1 LGISNNRISELKNQ
15 YTVSE
20 KVDQNINKGSYKRGH
35 KDRSSTLNIDKITKT
50 KLIETIKSVWIIT
63 NSTKQ

>member
-20 KVDQNINKGSYKRGH
+20 KIGQNINKGSYKRGY
-35 KDRSSTLNIDKITKT
+35 KDRSSNVNIDKITKT
-50 KLIETIKSVWIIT
+50 KLIETIKSVWLT
-63 NSTKQ
+63 ANSTKQ

>member
-20 KVDQNINKGSYKRGH
+20 KVGQNINKRSYKRGY
-35 KDRSSTLNIDKITKT
+35 KDRSSTLNIEKITKT
-50 KLIETIKSVWIIT
+50 KLIETIKSVWLT
-63 NSTKQ
+63 ANSTKQ